1 MKKLIFALFIKIK
14 ENKTIFFLRRFMPRK
29 KALKD
34 IPPRTRKK
42 RLFVVDPSIAR
53 EVFGVM
59 VVLFSL
65 LCFLALFNHLGIVG
79 KAISGVLLKVFGLG
93 AWFFPTTLLVYATS
107 IFLSK
112 KFRVSIVSIIGVFL
126 ILFGALGIFHTIRVP
141 FEFMTLPDQKA
152 GGFFGAASSIL
163 FRQSLGDTGAIVF
176 LFGSFLVGTLLAFQ
190 RSLLDLSSL
199 LSSPFLL
206 LFHRRDKK
214 SSLQKISKKEK
225 ETETTNSAL
234 EILRSIGQKDSEQ
247 KSSVLKEKKHERIA
261 PEEQDFSSYVKPS
274 LELLNI
280 GSSAQNVPDTELH
293 EMGRKIAE
301 KLLNFGVEVKMRAA
315 YVGPTVTQ
323 FTLEPD
329 ERVKLSKITGLK
341 NELALALSAESV
353 RIEAPIPGK
362 NLVGIEIPN
371 TKRATVYMRE
381 ILESEAFIHHKKGLL
396 LTIGKDV
403 SGHPLVEDLIE
414 MPHLLV
420 AGATGSGKSVGM
432 NAFLISMLFE
442 NSPADLRFIL
452 IDPKRVELMPYD
464 GIPHLLTPVITE
476 SDKALSALRWSVSEM
491 MRRLQ
496 EFSKLG
502 VRNLSEY
509 NEKAEDMAK
518 KSSSREE
525 GEEIVVKKLPKIVIV
540 IDELADLMMRQHRKD
555 TEAMVCRIA
564 QMARAVGMHLIIA
577 TQRPSVDVITG
588 LIKANIPTRIAFS
601 MTSAVDSRTV
611 IDSIGAEDLLGR
623 GDMLFVN
630 AKLPRPK
637 RIQGIYISTEEIE
650 RVVNRIKATVP
661 DEFFF
666 EESIFSS
673 NEGSEG
679 KEFFTPEG
687 GDTDSILDEAVDVV
701 RSTGK
706 ASASLLQR
714 RLSIGY
720 ARAARILDIMETRG
734 MIGPAEG
741 AKARKIYL

>member
-1 MKKLIFALFIKIK
+1 
-14 ENKTIFFLRRFMPRK
+14 MPRK

-34 IPPRTRKK
+34 ISPARTRKK
-42 RLFVVDPSIAR
+42 SLLAVEPSIAR
-53 EVFGVM
+53 EVFGVLAGLLS
-59 VVLFSL
+59 V
-65 LCFLALFNHLGIVG
+65 LCFLALFDHLGVVG
-79 KAISGVLLKVFGLG
+79 RGIAGVLLKILGLG
-93 AWFFPTTLLVYATS
+93 AWLFPVTLVLYSAS

-112 KFRVSIVSIIGVFL
+112 RFRVGIISIMGVFL

-141 FEFMTLPDQKA
+141 FEFMMVPDQRA
-152 GGFFGAASSIL
+152 GGFFGAASSML
-163 FRQSLGDTGAIVF
+163 FRQSLGDIGAMV
-176 LFGSFLVGTLLAFQ
+176 LLLGVFLVGILLAFQ
-190 RSLLDLSSL
+190 RSLLDLFSL
-199 LSSPFLL
+199 LSAPFLL
-206 LFHRRDKK
+206 LFRNRAEKQ
-214 SSLQKISKKEK
+214 SLLRKNKKEK
-225 ETETTNSAL
+225 DEKGTTSAL
-234 EILRSIGQKDSEQ
+234 EILRSIGQKESEG
-247 KSSVLKEKKHERIA
+247 KSLPVKEKKHERIA
-261 PEEQDFSSYVKPS
+261 PEEQDFSSYVKPA
-274 LELLNI
+274 LDLLNI

-381 ILESEAFIHHKKGLL
+381 ILESESFIRHKKGLL
-396 LTIGKDV
+396 LAIGKDV
-403 SGHPLVEDLIE
+403 SGHPLVEDLAE

-509 NEKAEDMAK
+509 NEKAEEMAR
-518 KSSSREE
+518 KSAVSGTQEESSL
-525 GEEIVVKKLPKIVIV
+525 KKLPKIVIV

-611 IDSIGAEDLLGR
+611 IDTIGAEDLLGK

-673 NEGSEG
+673 NEDSGG
-679 KEFFTPEG
+679 GFFGDEG
-687 GDTDSILDEAVDVV
+687 GDSDDLLDEAVEVI

-714 RLSIGY
+714 RLSVGY
-720 ARAARILDIMETRG
+720 ARAARILDIMEGRG

-741 AKARKIYL
+741 AKPRKIYL